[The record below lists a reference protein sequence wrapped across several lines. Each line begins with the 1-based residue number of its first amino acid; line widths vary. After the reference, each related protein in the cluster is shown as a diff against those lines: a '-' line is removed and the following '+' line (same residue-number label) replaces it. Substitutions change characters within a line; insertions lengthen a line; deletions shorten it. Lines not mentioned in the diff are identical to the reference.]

1 MKFQDCRNCG
11 TKTGFKRSFG
21 FGTFIGLLLTGGFL
35 LLALPFYPIRCIKC
49 GGSPSEMRT
58 DAERKAVL
66 IRAGALIG
74 GSLLFVIA
82 LSFMSR

>member
-11 TKTGFKRSFG
+11 TKTGFKRSLG

-49 GGSPSEMRT
+49 GGAPSEMRT
-58 DAERKAVL
+58 DEEKRAVL
-66 IRAGALIG
+66 KKAGLLIAA
-74 GSLLFVIA
+74 SLLFVVT
-82 LSFMSR
+82 LSLVSR